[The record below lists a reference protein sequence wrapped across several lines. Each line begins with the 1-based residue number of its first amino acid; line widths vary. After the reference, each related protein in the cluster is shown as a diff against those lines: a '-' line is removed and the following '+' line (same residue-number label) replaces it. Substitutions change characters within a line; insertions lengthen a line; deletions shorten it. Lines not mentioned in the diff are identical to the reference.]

1 MLMVNE
7 PNPLISV
14 CIINYNQGRFFADAL
29 NSYLSQN
36 YNPLELIVIDDCST
50 DNSVEIINN
59 LLKEKNVKAN
69 FIVNP
74 VNCGICKNM
83 NLAISLSK
91 GKYFSVVA
99 SDDYFGPT
107 RYEKLINASK
117 QVDESYKLFYSNCN
131 MVDVAGKLI
140 TTNFFNY
147 CRPDLSIKE
156 GDIFHELLKGNF
168 IPSIALLIRKDVFND
183 VGLFD
188 ESLHLEDF
196 DMWLRIANRYKIG
209 YVEDDE
215 VFYRQVNNS
224 WLRILQKRGSNYY
237 KDHFNVLYKHFSF
250 LNHKEKKDV
259 FLMLYNL
266 FKAHIKR
273 NRKIDW
279 GLSKKIIIVFLKTI
293 IY

>member
-1 MLMVNE
+1 M
-7 PNPLISV
+7 
-14 CIINYNQGRFFADAL
+14 CIRD
-29 NSYLSQN
+29 S
-36 YNPLELIVIDDCST
+36 
-50 DNSVEIINN
+50 
-59 LLKEKNVKAN
+59 
-69 FIVNP
+69 
-74 VNCGICKNM
+74 
-83 NLAISLSK
+83 
-91 GKYFSVVA
+91 
-99 SDDYFGPT
+99 
-107 RYEKLINASK
+107 
-117 QVDESYKLFYSNCN
+117 
-131 MVDVAGKLI
+131 
-140 TTNFFNY
+140 
-147 CRPDLSIKE
+147 
-156 GDIFHELLKGNF
+156 
-168 IPSIALLIRKDVFND
+168 SIALLIRKDVFND